1 MTTGIIAIAAGLA
14 IGLAAIGIAIGQ
26 GILASKAVESLGKQP
41 EAISGIRASMIIAMA
56 IMETIGVLTFVIAIV
71 LAGKIWSVPE
81 SVEQN
86 KEGFGYG
93 SKIIS
98 RTA

>member
-26 GILASKAVESLGKQP
+26 GILASKAMEIMGKQP
-41 EAISGIRASMIIAMA
+41 EAMSGIRASMIIAMA

-71 LAGKIWSVPE
+71 LAGKI
-81 SVEQN
+81 
-86 KEGFGYG
+86 
-93 SKIIS
+93 
-98 RTA
+98 

>member
-26 GILASKAVESLGKQP
+26 GILASKAMESIGKQP
-41 EAISGIRASMIIAMA
+41 EAMSGIRASMIISMA

-71 LAGKIWSVPE
+71 LAGKI
-81 SVEQN
+81 
-86 KEGFGYG
+86 
-93 SKIIS
+93 
-98 RTA
+98 